1 MAIRDISNIDKTIG
15 LFKNLRLEIFVSPC
29 DISKVALRDTP
40 NEDKVAG
47 LFKDLRFETFASSCD
62 ISKVALR
69 YLQ

>member
-1 MAIRDISNIDKTIG
+1 MIG
-15 LFKNLRLEIFVSPC
+15 LFKNLRLEIFVSPW